1 MGFEK
6 CHPAV
11 NLLFFAVV
19 IVSSVTFSNPVFI
32 VISLVCSFAY
42 SVKRNGTRAVV
53 FNTVL
58 LALSAL
64 FALYYSTYTH
74 FGVTELGRNFIGNRI
89 TLESLVYGASL
100 GLRASAAVM
109 WFSCMFSVFT
119 SDKVVYLFGR
129 ISPRLSLLLTVLL
142 RTVPKIKKDAGRINA
157 GRRCIGRGAGQG
169 GVFGRLSNAVSVF
182 SATLTRTIDSFAV
195 SSDSMRSRGSL
206 LRGRRAFS
214 IYRFDNRDR
223 ALVVALFAAAAIVAC
238 GAALGVT
245 KTVYDPAIIPPRAT
259 PLTAAAGAA
268 YLLFCI
274 MPLALDVWTEYSF
287 SGARKRSFKA

>member
-11 NLLFFAVV
+11 ELLFFAAV
-19 IVSSVTFSNPVFI
+19 IVSSVMFSNPVFT

-42 SVKRNGTRAVV
+42 SVKRNGTRALV

-74 FGVTELGRNFIGNRI
+74 FGVTVLGKNFIGNRI
-89 TLESLVYGASL
+89 TLESIVYGASL
-100 GLRASAAVM
+100 GLRVSAAVM
-109 WFSCMFSVFT
+109 WTSCMFSVIT

-129 ISPRLSLLLTVLL
+129 VSPRLSLLLTVLL

-182 SATLTRTIDSFAV
+182 SATVTRAIESFAV
-195 SSDSMRSRGSL
+195 SSDSMRSRGSA

-223 ALVVALFAAAAIVAC
+223 AYFVAMFAAAALTAC

-245 KTVYDPAIIPPRAT
+245 KTVYDPAIIPPSAT
-259 PLTAAAGAA
+259 PLAAACGAA
-268 YLLFCI
+268 YLIFCI
-274 MPLALDVWTEYSF
+274 MPLALDFYTEYSF